1 MRNIK
6 AILALAA
13 LLATLLPTVSLS
25 AEVDLSGT
33 WVGSTQVPDRSEPD
47 RITLIIKKEAGD
59 YEGTVSDSLGLI
71 KEETAL
77 EDIEFEDNELTLSL
91 TIPASDGSEPKE
103 VEAELVLEKG
113 RLKGSWF
120 VEDGPQGEIVLEKT
134 K

>member
-1 MRNIK
+1 MRNMK

-13 LLATLLPTVSLS
+13 LLATLLPTISLS
-25 AEVDLSGT
+25 AEADLSGT

-47 RITLIIKKEAGD
+47 RITLILKKEAGE
-59 YEGTVSDSLGLI
+59 YEGTVSDSLGLL
-71 KEETAL
+71 KETAI
-77 EDIEFEDNELTLSL
+77 EDIEFEDNELNLSL
-91 TIPASDGSEPKE
+91 TITVSDGSEPKE

-120 VEDGPQGEIVLEKT
+120 VEDGPQGDIVLEKI

>member
-1 MRNIK
+1 MRNMK

-13 LLATLLPTVSLS
+13 LLATLLPTISLS
-25 AEVDLSGT
+25 AEADLSGT

-47 RITLIIKKEAGD
+47 RITLILKKEAGE
-59 YEGTVSDSLGLI
+59 YEGTVSDSLGLL
-71 KEETAL
+71 KETAI
-77 EDIEFEDNELTLSL
+77 EDIEFEDNELNLSL
-91 TIPASDGSEPKE
+91 TITVSDGSEPKE

-120 VEDGPQGEIVLEKT
+120 IEDGPQGDIVLEKI